1 MAKFIFILYSIAF
14 SYYRIK
20 EFNNAVGYFQK
31 AIGADDT
38 ISQNAYFHLA
48 DCQLELNNKHSQL
61 TAHNSQ

>member
-1 MAKFIFILYSIAF
+1 MKNSPNESKRLLFYCF

-20 EFNNAVGYFQK
+20 EFNKAVGYFQK

-48 DCQLELNNKHSQL
+48 DCQLS
-61 TAHNSQ
+61 